1 MLFLDYFDKS
11 LIVLSAT
18 SDIISITS
26 FAAFIG
32 APVRI
37 ASASFSLEFSIS
49 TVIVKKLFKIT
60 RNKKK
65 KHNKFVVLC

>member
-11 LIVLSAT
+11 LIVLSAAGG
-18 SDIISITS
+18 IISITS

-37 ASASFSLEFSIS
+37 VSASFSLPFSIS
-49 TVIVKKLFKIT
+49 TGIVKKLLKT
-60 RNKKK
+60 KRNKKK
-65 KHNKFVVLC
+65 KHNNVVVLC